1 MYQGKQLDS
10 EDNFSGKTS
19 KVLKQKNL
27 NAFYGNFSSANA
39 TPSKGS
45 VTCNNN
51 NSDDCIVVEKAP
63 LHHIHSRD
71 HGTSTFI
78 KAEEEEKAHG
88 RSLGS
93 KRAYVETRSTRN
105 ETAMSPSC
113 HGDGDS
119 DVSGN
124 GFVTARAKLVLL

>member
-1 MYQGKQLDS
+1 MYQGNQLDR
-10 EDNFSGKTS
+10 EDNLSGKTS
-19 KVLKQKNL
+19 KVLIQKNL

-39 TPSKGS
+39 ISCKGS

-63 LHHIHSRD
+63 FHHIHSRD
-71 HGTSTFI
+71 RGTS
-78 KAEEEEKAHG
+78 KAEEEEKALG

-105 ETAMSPSC
+105 ETVMSPSC
-113 HGDGDS
+113 NGEGDTNIS
-119 DVSGN
+119 EN
-124 GFVTARAKLVLL
+124 GFVTARAKLVLV